1 MTPERLRS
9 MVPMLQ
15 GRLTRLRLDEIHS
28 HATTGVAPLT
38 LLEAADLGMTK
49 LHTALPPLANGSS
62 HPSGLTMVRNLRAR
76 GHRVDVDVEA
86 MERASAYWTRQAKI
100 KRLPAGVPREYD
112 EDYYRHTIPGGVQS
126 TLARQLRE
134 MGRPELFDSV
144 IEESV
149 VVRRDLGWPIVMT
162 PFAQYI
168 VTQAT
173 LNAITGERYK
183 QLSDEVV
190 DLLRGDFGPLPGE
203 VDQDLLDRAMS
214 TPRGK
219 LPPSDG
225 TSDETLE
232 QMRKRF
238 GGVDDEELLL
248 RAVMPAE
255 HVDAMQAARSAS
267 AASTLWSLLKAV
279 EDRPKVSVAFSNS
292 DVTFELTRPG
302 GTS

>member
-1 MTPERLRS
+1 MPHH
-9 MVPMLQ
+9 Q
-15 GRLTRLRLDEIHS
+15 
-28 HATTGVAPLT
+28 
-38 LLEAADLGMTK
+38 
-49 LHTALPPLANGSS
+49 
-62 HPSGLTMVRNLRAR
+62 
-76 GHRVDVDVEA
+76 
-86 MERASAYWTRQAKI
+86 Q
-100 KRLPAGVPREYD
+100 
-112 EDYYRHTIPGGVQS
+112 
-126 TLARQLRE
+126 RE

-173 LNAITGERYK
+173 LNVITGERYK